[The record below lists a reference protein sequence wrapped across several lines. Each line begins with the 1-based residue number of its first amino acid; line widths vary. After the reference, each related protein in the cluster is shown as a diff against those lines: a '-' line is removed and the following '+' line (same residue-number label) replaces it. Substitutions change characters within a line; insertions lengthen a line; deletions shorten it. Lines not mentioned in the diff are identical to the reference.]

1 MATLTQE
8 DLKQLRKRTYVIVA
22 IQLLMASA
30 FAFRAG
36 TYLPDSAY
44 IFYQSYFADLVMPF
58 AFYFL
63 LSLNEQSIPILRS
76 WIVKGAIIFLVM
88 TTSEVL
94 QYFGIYA
101 FGVTFDPLDILAFAV
116 GTIAA
121 MIIDKF
127 VFPLIFSFWEIKK

>member
-1 MATLTQE
+1 M
-8 DLKQLRKRTYVIVA
+8 V
-22 IQLLMASA
+22 SA
-30 FAFRAG
+30 FIFRVS
-36 TYLPDSAY
+36 TYLTDSAY

-63 LSLNEQSIPILRS
+63 LSLNEQSMPILRS
-76 WIVKGAIIFLVM
+76 WVVKGTIIFLAM
-88 TTSEVL
+88 TTSEVF
-94 QYFGIYA
+94 QYFDIYM

-121 MIIDKF
+121 ILVDIF